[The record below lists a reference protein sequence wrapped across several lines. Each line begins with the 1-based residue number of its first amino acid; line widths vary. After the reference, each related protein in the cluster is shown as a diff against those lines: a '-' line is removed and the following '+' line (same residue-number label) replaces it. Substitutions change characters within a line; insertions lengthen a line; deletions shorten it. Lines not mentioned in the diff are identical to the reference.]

1 MQKKKDN
8 SMKAILFRFSPILVF
23 ILIFVILELAV
34 QLLKIPVFILPSPFA
49 SIKYIFTNFSDMWPH
64 IWATMYQYLLGFP
77 IGSAIGIILALVF
90 ISNKTIFKAVDP
102 FLTILACTPQIILV
116 PLLKIWLGYGAM
128 VSMIVCIL
136 ACFSSVTNQMLTGAS
151 MIPKERFEL
160 IESFKGTKFQTFIHI
175 IVPSVWPSTFTGLR
189 LGAITGLAGV
199 IGGEMIGGTVGIGYV
214 VKLNTSIYLMV
225 EMFSYVYVLMAFGYI
240 VYNLI
245 SAFESRFLKFSGAQ
259 AS

>member
-1 MQKKKDN
+1 M
-8 SMKAILFRFSPILVF
+8 SWLFNCWHPIYF
-23 ILIFVILELAV
+23 A
-34 QLLKIPVFILPSPFA
+34 SPFA

-77 IGSAIGIILALVF
+77 IGSAIGIILALIF

-175 IVPSVWPSTFTGLR
+175 IVPSVWPSTFTGLAWSDYR
-189 LGAITGLAGV
+189 
-199 IGGEMIGGTVGIGYV
+199 
-214 VKLNTSIYLMV
+214 TS
-225 EMFSYVYVLMAFGYI
+225 GCHRRR
-240 VYNLI
+240 NDWWH
-245 SAFESRFLKFSGAQ
+245 SRHRICR
-259 AS
+259 